1 MAQPQPVNER
11 KTMDIFQTH
20 ISVYNGVT
28 DNTGTRIPLGT
39 FLFCKEYKD
48 DILRLR
54 AVFDKETRNAL
65 KRSLPQAT
73 ISGVFSPTRAKYNL
87 SQHSGLICVDIDA
100 KDNPDILDWETLKQD
115 LSVLPQI
122 AYCAL
127 SVSGKGLFLV
137 IPLRY
142 PEKHLQQFRQ
152 LQIDFR
158 KMGIMI
164 DSACSDITRLRCLS
178 YDEHPIINEN
188 ATLYEGVYVE
198 KPKHKS
204 FPTCFIYEGENTSAE
219 VAVYCRKIQQCGIDI
234 TASYDDWL
242 KVGCALATLGES
254 GRSLFHICSR
264 QNAKYNAAK
273 TDKMF
278 TDLLRRNYQQVNIG
292 TFFWTCKQYGITTKE

>member
-1 MAQPQPVNER
+1 
-11 KTMDIFQTH
+11 MDIFQTH

-28 DNTGTRIPLGT
+28 DNTGTIMPLGT

-54 AVFDKETRNAL
+54 AVFDKEKRNAL

-73 ISGVFSPTRAKYNL
+73 ISGVFSPTRAKNNL

-142 PEKHLQQFRQ
+142 PEKHLKQFRQ

-219 VAVYCRKIQQCGIDI
+219 VAVCCRKIQQCGIDI

-242 KVGCALATLGES
+242 KVGCALTTLGEN
-254 GRSLFHICSR
+254 GRSLFHICSQ

-292 TFFWTCKQYGITTKE
+292 TFFWMCKQYGITTKE

>member
-28 DNTGTRIPLGT
+28 DNTGTRMPLGT

-54 AVFDKETRNAL
+54 AVFDKEKCNAL

-73 ISGVFSPTRAKYNL
+73 ISGVFSPTRAKNNH

-127 SVSGKGLFLV
+127 SVSGKGLFQV

-219 VAVYCRKIQQCGIDI
+219 VAVCCRKIQQCGIDI

-264 QNAKYNAAK
+264 QNAKYNATK

-292 TFFWTCKQYGITTKE
+292 TFFWMCKQYGITTKE

>member
-28 DNTGTRIPLGT
+28 DNTGTRMPLGT

-54 AVFDKETRNAL
+54 AVFDKEKRNAL

-73 ISGVFSPTRAKYNL
+73 ISGVFSPTRAKNNL

-137 IPLRY
+137 ISLRY

-219 VAVYCRKIQQCGIDI
+219 VAVCCRKIQQCGIDI

-292 TFFWTCKQYGITTKE
+292 TFFWMCKQHGITTKE

>member
-1 MAQPQPVNER
+1 
-11 KTMDIFQTH
+11 MDIFQTH

-28 DNTGTRIPLGT
+28 DNTGTRMPLGT

-54 AVFDKETRNAL
+54 AVFDKEKRNAL

-73 ISGVFSPTRAKYNL
+73 ISGVFSPTRAKNNL

-219 VAVYCRKIQQCGIDI
+219 VAVCCRKIQQCGIDI

-278 TDLLRRNYQQVNIG
+278 TDLLRRNYQQVNNG
-292 TFFWTCKQYGITTKE
+292 TFFWMCKQYGITTKE

>member
-1 MAQPQPVNER
+1 
-11 KTMDIFQTH
+11 MDIFQTH
-20 ISVYNGVT
+20 VSVYNGVT
-28 DNTGTRIPLGT
+28 DNTGTIMPLGT

-54 AVFDKETRNAL
+54 AVFDKEKRNAL
-65 KRSLPQAT
+65 KRGLPQAT
-73 ISGVFSPTRAKYNL
+73 ISGVFSPTRAKNNL
-87 SQHSGLICVDIDA
+87 FQHSGLICVDIDA

-188 ATLYEGVYVE
+188 TTLYEGVYVE
-198 KPKHKS
+198 KPKHQS
-204 FPTCFIYEGENTSAE
+204 LPTCFIYEGENTFAE
-219 VAVYCRKIQQCGIDI
+219 VAVCCRKIQQCGIDI

-242 KVGCALATLGES
+242 KVGCALATLGER

-264 QNAKYNAAK
+264 QNAKYNATK

-278 TDLLRRNYQQVNIG
+278 TGLLRRNYQQVNIG
-292 TFFWTCKQYGITTKE
+292 TFFWMCKQYGITTNE

>member
-28 DNTGTRIPLGT
+28 DNTGTRMPLGT

-54 AVFDKETRNAL
+54 AVFDKEKRNAL

-73 ISGVFSPTRAKYNL
+73 ISGVFSPTRAKNNL

-219 VAVYCRKIQQCGIDI
+219 VAVCCRKIQQCGIDI

-242 KVGCALATLGES
+242 KVGCALATLGER

-264 QNAKYNAAK
+264 QNAKYNATK

-292 TFFWTCKQYGITTKE
+292 TFFWMCKQYGITTKE

>member
-1 MAQPQPVNER
+1 
-11 KTMDIFQTH
+11 MDIFQTH

-28 DNTGTRIPLGT
+28 DNTGTIMPLGT

-54 AVFDKETRNAL
+54 AVFDKEKRNAL

-73 ISGVFSPTRAKYNL
+73 ISGVFSPTRAKNNL

-142 PEKHLQQFRQ
+142 PEKHLKQFRQ

-178 YDEHPIINEN
+178 YDEHHIINEN

-219 VAVYCRKIQQCGIDI
+219 VAVCCRKIQQCGIDI

-242 KVGCALATLGES
+242 KVGCALTTLGEN
-254 GRSLFHICSR
+254 GRSLFHICSQ

-292 TFFWTCKQYGITTKE
+292 TFFWMCKQYGITTKE

>member
-1 MAQPQPVNER
+1 
-11 KTMDIFQTH
+11 MDIFQTH

-28 DNTGTRIPLGT
+28 DNTGTRMPLGT

-54 AVFDKETRNAL
+54 AVFDKEKRNAL

-73 ISGVFSPTRAKYNL
+73 ISGVFSPTRAKNNL

-204 FPTCFIYEGENTSAE
+204 FPTCFIYEGENTSVE
-219 VAVYCRKIQQCGIDI
+219 VAVCCRKIQQCGIDI

-292 TFFWTCKQYGITTKE
+292 TFFWMCKQYGITTKE

>member
-1 MAQPQPVNER
+1 
-11 KTMDIFQTH
+11 MDIFQTH

-28 DNTGTRIPLGT
+28 DNTGTRMPLGT

-54 AVFDKETRNAL
+54 AVFDKEKRNAL

-73 ISGVFSPTRAKYNL
+73 ISGVFSPTRAKNNL

-219 VAVYCRKIQQCGIDI
+219 VAVCCRKIQQCGIDI

-292 TFFWTCKQYGITTKE
+292 TFFLEEKVRIFYK

>member
-28 DNTGTRIPLGT
+28 DNTGTRMPLGT

-54 AVFDKETRNAL
+54 AVFDKEKRNAL

-73 ISGVFSPTRAKYNL
+73 ISGVFSPTRAKNNL

-219 VAVYCRKIQQCGIDI
+219 VAVCRRKIQQCGIDI

-292 TFFWTCKQYGITTKE
+292 TFFWMCKQYGITTKE

>member
-1 MAQPQPVNER
+1 MSQPQPVNQR

-28 DNTGTRIPLGT
+28 DNTGTTTPLGT
-39 FLFCKEYKD
+39 FLFCKEYKN

-54 AVFDKETRNAL
+54 TVFDKERRNAL
-65 KRSLPQAT
+65 KCSLPQAT
-73 ISGVFSPTRAKYNL
+73 ISGVFFPTRAKNSL

-100 KDNPDILDWETLKQD
+100 KDNPDILDWEKLKQN

-127 SVSGKGLFLV
+127 SVSGKGLFV
-137 IPLRY
+137 IIPLRY
-142 PEKHLQQFRQ
+142 PQKHLLQFRQ
-152 LQIDFR
+152 LRMDFS
-158 KMGIMI
+158 KMGIVI
-164 DSACSDITRLRCLS
+164 DQACSDITRLRCLS

-198 KPKHKS
+198 KPKYHS
-204 FPTCFIYEGENTSAE
+204 FHPYLIYKGENTLSD
-219 VAVYCRKIQQCGIDI
+219 VAACCRKINERGIDI
-234 TASYDDWL
+234 TTSYDDWL
-242 KVGCALATLGES
+242 KVGCALATLGEN
-254 GRSLFHICSR
+254 GRSLFHICSQ

-292 TFFWTCKQYGITTKE
+292 TFFWMCKQRGVTTDE

>member
-20 ISVYNGVT
+20 ISVYDGVT
-28 DNTGTRIPLGT
+28 DNTGTIMPLGT

-54 AVFDKETRNAL
+54 AVFDKEKRNAL

-73 ISGVFSPTRAKYNL
+73 ISGVFSPTRAKNNL

-188 ATLYEGVYVE
+188 ATLYEGVYME

-219 VAVYCRKIQQCGIDI
+219 VAVCCRKIQQCGIDI

-292 TFFWTCKQYGITTKE
+292 TFFWMCKQYGITTKE

>member
-1 MAQPQPVNER
+1 MAQPQPVNKR

-28 DNTGTRIPLGT
+28 DNTGTRMPLGT

-73 ISGVFSPTRAKYNL
+73 ISGVFSPTRAKNNL

-100 KDNPDILDWETLKQD
+100 KDNPEILDWETLKQD

-142 PEKHLQQFRQ
+142 LEKHLQQFRQ

-292 TFFWTCKQYGITTKE
+292 TFFWMCKQYGITTKE

>member
-1 MAQPQPVNER
+1 
-11 KTMDIFQTH
+11 MDIFQTH

-28 DNTGTRIPLGT
+28 DNTGTRMPLGT

-54 AVFDKETRNAL
+54 AVFDKEKRNAL

-73 ISGVFSPTRAKYNL
+73 ISGVFSPTRAKNNL

-219 VAVYCRKIQQCGIDI
+219 VAVCCRKIQQCGIDI

-278 TDLLRRNYQQVNIG
+278 TDLLRRNDQQVNIG
-292 TFFWTCKQYGITTKE
+292 TFFWMCKQHGITTKE

>member
-28 DNTGTRIPLGT
+28 DNTGTRMPLGT

-54 AVFDKETRNAL
+54 AVFDKEKRNAL

-73 ISGVFSPTRAKYNL
+73 ISGVFSPTRAKNNL

-219 VAVYCRKIQQCGIDI
+219 VAVCCRKIQQCGIDI

-242 KVGCALATLGES
+242 KVGCALATLGER

-292 TFFWTCKQYGITTKE
+292 TFFWMCKQHGITTKE

>member
-20 ISVYNGVT
+20 ISVYDGVT
-28 DNTGTRIPLGT
+28 DNTGTIMPLGT

-54 AVFDKETRNAL
+54 AVFDKEKRNAL

-73 ISGVFSPTRAKYNL
+73 ISGVFSPTRAKNNL

-219 VAVYCRKIQQCGIDI
+219 VAVCCRKIQQCGIDI

-242 KVGCALATLGES
+242 KVGCALATLGER

-292 TFFWTCKQYGITTKE
+292 TFFWMCKQYGITTKE

>member
-1 MAQPQPVNER
+1 
-11 KTMDIFQTH
+11 MDIFQTH

-28 DNTGTRIPLGT
+28 DNTGTRMPLGT

-54 AVFDKETRNAL
+54 AVFDKEKRNAL

-73 ISGVFSPTRAKYNL
+73 ISGVFSPTRAKNNL

-164 DSACSDITRLRCLS
+164 DSACCDITRLRCLS

-292 TFFWTCKQYGITTKE
+292 TFFWMCKQYGITTKE

>member
-11 KTMDIFQTH
+11 KTMDIFKTH

-28 DNTGTRIPLGT
+28 DNTGTRMPLGT

-54 AVFDKETRNAL
+54 AVFDKEKRNAL

-73 ISGVFSPTRAKYNL
+73 ISGVFSPTRAKNNL

-178 YDEHPIINEN
+178 YDEHSIINEN

-219 VAVYCRKIQQCGIDI
+219 VAVCCRKIQQCGIDI

-292 TFFWTCKQYGITTKE
+292 TFFWMCKQYGITTKE

>member
-20 ISVYNGVT
+20 ISVYDGVT
-28 DNTGTRIPLGT
+28 DNTGTIMPLGT

-54 AVFDKETRNAL
+54 AVFDKEKRNAL

-73 ISGVFSPTRAKYNL
+73 ISGVFSPTRAKNNL

-142 PEKHLQQFRQ
+142 PEKHLKQFRQ

-188 ATLYEGVYVE
+188 ATLYEGVYME

-219 VAVYCRKIQQCGIDI
+219 VAVCCRKIQQCGIDI

-292 TFFWTCKQYGITTKE
+292 TFFWMCKQYGITTKE

>member
-28 DNTGTRIPLGT
+28 DNTGTRMPLGT

-54 AVFDKETRNAL
+54 AVFDKEKRNAL

-73 ISGVFSPTRAKYNL
+73 ISGVFSPTRAKNNL

-127 SVSGKGLFLV
+127 SVSGKGLFMV

-164 DSACSDITRLRCLS
+164 DLACSDITRLRCLS

-198 KPKHKS
+198 KPKYHS
-204 FPTCFIYEGENTSAE
+204 FHPYLIYKGENTLSD
-219 VAVYCRKIQQCGIDI
+219 VAACCRKINERSIDI
-234 TASYDDWL
+234 TTSYDDWL

-278 TDLLRRNYQQVNIG
+278 NDLLRRNYQQVNIG
-292 TFFWTCKQYGITTKE
+292 TFFWMCKQHGITTKE

>member
-1 MAQPQPVNER
+1 
-11 KTMDIFQTH
+11 MDIFQTH

-28 DNTGTRIPLGT
+28 DNTGTRMPLGT

-54 AVFDKETRNAL
+54 AVFDKEKRNAL

-73 ISGVFSPTRAKYNL
+73 ISGVFSPTRAKNNL

-142 PEKHLQQFRQ
+142 PEKHLKQFRQ

-219 VAVYCRKIQQCGIDI
+219 VAVCCRKIQQCGIDI

-292 TFFWTCKQYGITTKE
+292 TFFWMCKQYGITTKE

>member
-1 MAQPQPVNER
+1 
-11 KTMDIFQTH
+11 MDIFQTH

-28 DNTGTRIPLGT
+28 DNTGTRMPLGT

-54 AVFDKETRNAL
+54 AVFDKEKRNAL

-73 ISGVFSPTRAKYNL
+73 ISGVFSPTRAKNNL

-127 SVSGKGLFLV
+127 SVSGKGLFV
-137 IPLRY
+137 IIPLRY
-142 PEKHLQQFRQ
+142 PQKHLQQFRQ

-219 VAVYCRKIQQCGIDI
+219 VAVCCRKIQQCGIDI

-242 KVGCALATLGES
+242 KVGCALATLGEN

-292 TFFWTCKQYGITTKE
+292 TFFWMCKQYGITTKE

>member
-1 MAQPQPVNER
+1 
-11 KTMDIFQTH
+11 MDIFQTH

-28 DNTGTRIPLGT
+28 DNTGTRMPLGT

-54 AVFDKETRNAL
+54 AVFDKEKRNAL

-73 ISGVFSPTRAKYNL
+73 ISGVFSPTRAKNNL

-219 VAVYCRKIQQCGIDI
+219 VVVCCRKIHQCGIDI

-254 GRSLFHICSR
+254 GRSLFHICSQ

-292 TFFWTCKQYGITTKE
+292 TFFWMCKQHGITTKE

>member
-28 DNTGTRIPLGT
+28 DNTGTRMPLGT

-54 AVFDKETRNAL
+54 AVYDKEKRNAL

-73 ISGVFSPTRAKYNL
+73 ISGVFSPTRAKNNL

-219 VAVYCRKIQQCGIDI
+219 VAVCCRKIQQCGIDI

-292 TFFWTCKQYGITTKE
+292 TFFWMCKQYGITTKE

>member
-1 MAQPQPVNER
+1 M
-11 KTMDIFQTH
+11 
-20 ISVYNGVT
+20 T
-28 DNTGTRIPLGT
+28 DNTGTRMPLGT

-54 AVFDKETRNAL
+54 AVFDKEKRNAL

-73 ISGVFSPTRAKYNL
+73 ISGVFSPTRAKNNL

-219 VAVYCRKIQQCGIDI
+219 VAVCCRKIQQCGIDI

-254 GRSLFHICSR
+254 GRALFHICSR

-278 TDLLRRNYQQVNIG
+278 ADLLRRNYQQVNIG
-292 TFFWTCKQYGITTKE
+292 TFFWMCKQHGITTKE

>member
-28 DNTGTRIPLGT
+28 DNTGTRMPLGT

>member
-54 AVFDKETRNAL
+54 AVFDKEKRNAL

-73 ISGVFSPTRAKYNL
+73 ISGVFSPTRAKNNL

-219 VAVYCRKIQQCGIDI
+219 VAVCCRKIQQCGIDI

-242 KVGCALATLGES
+242 KVGCALATLGKS

-278 TDLLRRNYQQVNIG
+278 NDLLRRNYQQVNIG
-292 TFFWTCKQYGITTKE
+292 TFFWMCKQHGITTKE

>member
-28 DNTGTRIPLGT
+28 DNTGTRMPLGT

-73 ISGVFSPTRAKYNL
+73 ISGVFSPTRAKNNL

-278 TDLLRRNYQQVNIG
+278 TDLLRRNYQQVYIG
-292 TFFWTCKQYGITTKE
+292 TFFWMCKQYGITTKE

>member
-1 MAQPQPVNER
+1 
-11 KTMDIFQTH
+11 MDIFQTH

-28 DNTGTRIPLGT
+28 DNTGTRMPLGT

-54 AVFDKETRNAL
+54 AVFDKEKRNAL

-73 ISGVFSPTRAKYNL
+73 ISGVFSPTRAKNNL

-219 VAVYCRKIQQCGIDI
+219 VAVCCRKIQQCGIDI
-234 TASYDDWL
+234 TASYGDWL

-292 TFFWTCKQYGITTKE
+292 TFFWMCKQYGITTKE

>member
-1 MAQPQPVNER
+1 
-11 KTMDIFQTH
+11 MDIFQTH

-28 DNTGTRIPLGT
+28 DNTGTRMPLGT

-54 AVFDKETRNAL
+54 AVFDKEKRNAL

-73 ISGVFSPTRAKYNL
+73 ISGVFSPTRAKNNL

-198 KPKHKS
+198 KPKYQS
-204 FPTCFIYEGENTSAE
+204 LPTCFIYEGENTSAE
-219 VAVYCRKIQQCGIDI
+219 VAVCCRKIQQCGIDI

-242 KVGCALATLGES
+242 KVGCALVTLGES

-264 QNAKYNAAK
+264 QNAMYNAAK
-273 TDKMF
+273 ADKMF

-292 TFFWTCKQYGITTKE
+292 TFFWMSKQQGITTKE

>member
-1 MAQPQPVNER
+1 
-11 KTMDIFQTH
+11 MDIFQTH

-28 DNTGTRIPLGT
+28 DNTGTRMPLGT

-54 AVFDKETRNAL
+54 AVFDKEKRNAL

-73 ISGVFSPTRAKYNL
+73 ISGVFSPTRAKNNL

-127 SVSGKGLFLV
+127 SVSGKGFFLV

-219 VAVYCRKIQQCGIDI
+219 VAVCCRKIQQCGIDI

-292 TFFWTCKQYGITTKE
+292 TFFWMCKQYGITTKE

>member
-1 MAQPQPVNER
+1 
-11 KTMDIFQTH
+11 MDIFQTH

-28 DNTGTRIPLGT
+28 DNTGTRMPLGT

-54 AVFDKETRNAL
+54 AVFDKEKRNAL

-73 ISGVFSPTRAKYNL
+73 ISGVFSPTRAKNNL

-219 VAVYCRKIQQCGIDI
+219 VAVCCRKIQQCGIDI

-278 TDLLRRNYQQVNIG
+278 TDLLRRNYQQGNIG
-292 TFFWTCKQYGITTKE
+292 TFFWMCKQHGITTKE

>member
-1 MAQPQPVNER
+1 MS
-11 KTMDIFQTH
+11 IFQNQ

-28 DNTGTRIPLGT
+28 DNTGTRMPLGT

-54 AVFDKETRNAL
+54 AVFDKEKRNAL

-73 ISGVFSPTRAKYNL
+73 ISGVFSPTRAKNNL

-219 VAVYCRKIQQCGIDI
+219 VAVCCRKIQQCGIDI

-254 GRSLFHICSR
+254 GRALFHICSR

-278 TDLLRRNYQQVNIG
+278 ADLLRRNYQQVNIG
-292 TFFWTCKQYGITTKE
+292 TFFWMCKQHGITTKE

>member
-1 MAQPQPVNER
+1 
-11 KTMDIFQTH
+11 MDIFQTH
-20 ISVYNGVT
+20 VSVYNGVT
-28 DNTGTRIPLGT
+28 DNTGTIMHLGT

-54 AVFDKETRNAL
+54 AVFDKEKRNAL

-73 ISGVFSPTRAKYNL
+73 ISGVFSPTRAKNNL

-122 AYCAL
+122 AYCTL

-152 LQIDFR
+152 LQIDFQ

-219 VAVYCRKIQQCGIDI
+219 VAVCCRKIQQCGIDI

-242 KVGCALATLGES
+242 KVGFALATLGEN
-254 GRSLFHICSR
+254 GRSLFHICSQ

-292 TFFWTCKQYGITTKE
+292 TFFWMCKQYGITTKE

>member
-28 DNTGTRIPLGT
+28 DNTGTRMPLGT

-54 AVFDKETRNAL
+54 AVFDKEKRNAL

-73 ISGVFSPTRAKYNL
+73 ISGVFSPTRAKNNL

-127 SVSGKGLFLV
+127 SVSGKGLFV
-137 IPLRY
+137 IIPLRY
-142 PEKHLQQFRQ
+142 PQKHLLQFRQ
-152 LQIDFR
+152 LQMDFR

-219 VAVYCRKIQQCGIDI
+219 VAVCCRKIQQCGIDI

-242 KVGCALATLGES
+242 KVGCALATLGEN
-254 GRSLFHICSR
+254 GRSLFHICSQ

-292 TFFWTCKQYGITTKE
+292 TFFWMCKQYGITTKE

>member
-1 MAQPQPVNER
+1 
-11 KTMDIFQTH
+11 MDIFQTH

-28 DNTGTRIPLGT
+28 DNTGTIMPLGT

-54 AVFDKETRNAL
+54 VVFEKEKRIAL

-73 ISGVFSPTRAKYNL
+73 ISGVFSPTRAKNNL
-87 SQHSGLICVDIDA
+87 SQHSRLICVDIDA
-100 KDNPDILDWETLKQD
+100 KDNPDILDWETLKQE

-178 YDEHPIINEN
+178 YDEHPIINED

-198 KPKHKS
+198 KPKYHS
-204 FPTCFIYEGENTSAE
+204 FHPYLIYKGESTLAE
-219 VAVYCRKIQQCGIDI
+219 VAVCCRKINERGIDI
-234 TASYDDWL
+234 TTSYDDWL
-242 KVGCALATLGES
+242 KVGCALVTLGEN
-254 GRSLFHICSR
+254 GRTLFHICSQ
-264 QNAKYNAAK
+264 QNAKYNVAK

-292 TFFWTCKQYGITTKE
+292 TFFWMCKQHGITTNE